1 MIKSSVSE
9 KTGLVQAPTAKRIVI
24 DPVSRVEG
32 HGRVTIVLDERG
44 KVRRCRLH
52 ITEFR
57 GFERFIQGRL
67 LWEVPVI
74 VQRLCGICPVS
85 HHLTAAKAMDFIVG
99 IDAIPPAAEKLR
111 RLMHYGQMLQS
122 HATHFYHLASPDFL
136 FGPEAGPLERSIA
149 GVIKRYPEFAHR
161 GIMLRKFGQ
170 EIIEATA
177 GKKVHGTG
185 AVPGGVNKN
194 LSISERDGFL
204 AGMRDIIDWSA
215 QAVSFI
221 KDLLID
227 RKEGPSLLGDFESNH
242 LCTVAPGG
250 GMDLYGGRL
259 KAITATGKPIFDQV
273 PCGDYLSYIR
283 EEVQP
288 WSYAK
293 FPFIVPLGPRRGWF
307 RVGPLARLN
316 VCASIDTPKAEA
328 ARREFSAQTSGKP
341 NNFTMWYHWARMIEG
356 LHAAEKINDLLH
368 DNELQSSDLIAA
380 RGERR
385 EEAVAVLEAPRG
397 TLLHHYRVDGNDQIT
412 MANLIVPTT
421 ENNEPMNQ
429 AVTQVVEY
437 FINEK
442 PWVTDVMLDHVEV
455 AVRAYDPCLS
465 CSTHAIGSMPLVVEL
480 YDAKGCLIQTVS
492 RPS

>member
-1 MIKSSVSE
+1 MINHIVDE
-9 KTGLVQAPTAKRIVI
+9 KESRVHAAAGNRIVI

-32 HGRVTIVLDERG
+32 HGKVTIQLDENGR
-44 KVRRCRLH
+44 VRHSRLH

-57 GFERFIQGRL
+57 GFERFIQGRM

-85 HHLTAAKAMDFIVG
+85 HHLTAAKAMDIIEG

-111 RLMHYGQMLQS
+111 RLMHHGQILQS
-122 HATHFYHLASPDFL
+122 HATHFFHLASPDFL
-136 FGPEAGPLERSIA
+136 FGPEAGPSERNIA
-149 GVIKRYPEFAHR
+149 GMIKKYPEFAHR

-177 GKKVHGTG
+177 GKRVHGTG

-194 LSISERDGFL
+194 LSIRERDGFL
-204 AGMRDIIDWSA
+204 GGLPGIIEWSEHAVAFIRDY
-215 QAVSFI
+215 
-221 KDLLID
+221 LLD
-227 RKEGPSLLGDFESNH
+227 RREGPSFLGDFESNH
-242 LCTVAPGG
+242 LCTVGHHG
-250 GMDLYGGRL
+250 VMDLYGGAL
-259 KAITATGKPIFDQV
+259 KAITPGGKTIFDGV
-273 PCGDYLSYIR
+273 PCREYLSYIR
-283 EEVQP
+283 EEVLP

-293 FPFIVPLGPRRGWF
+293 FPFIVPLGPRRGWY

-316 VCASIDTPKAEA
+316 ICTSIDTPKAEA
-328 ARREFSAQTSGKP
+328 ARGEFAAQTSGKP

-356 LHAAEKINDLLH
+356 LHAAEKINELLH
-368 DNELQSSDLIAA
+368 DGDLQSDELIAP
-380 RGERR
+380 RGARR

-397 TLLHHYRVDGNDQIT
+397 TLLHHYRVDKNDQVT

-429 AVTQVVEY
+429 AVRQVVEY

-455 AVRAYDPCLS
+455 ALRAYDPCLS
-465 CSTHAIGSMPLVVEL
+465 CSTHAIGSMPLVIEL
-480 YDAKGCLIQTVS
+480 YDAKGCLIQAVA